1 MKGETI
7 MKFEPTAKNLALRKY
22 QEIYTSNYRLY
33 CQKSLNAWKDGHE
46 SGAYAICKA
55 IGVTE
60 EEISRIREVA
70 RKIVDYENEKQL
82 QA

>member
-7 MKFEPTAKNLALRKY
+7 MKFEPTAKDLVLCKY

-33 CQKSLNAWKDGHE
+33 CQKRLDSWDYGRE

-60 EEISRIREVA
+60 EEISRIREIA
-70 RKIVDYENEKQL
+70 KRIVDFENEKQL

>member
-1 MKGETI
+1 MKGEAI
-7 MKFEPTAKNLALRKY
+7 MKFEPTTKDLALCKY
-22 QEIYTSNYRLY
+22 QEIYTSNYRRY
-33 CQKSLNAWKDGHE
+33 CLKNLDAWEYGRE

-60 EEISRIREVA
+60 EEISRIREIA
-70 RKIVDYENEKQL
+70 KRIVDFENEKQL